1 MYYSLRDEKTME
13 TLGLINPYKNN
24 SASERHKNFNQTPK
38 TEDLA
43 RLQFLLNADPLKR
56 PEFTA
61 EDKHILMICRNHYK
75 TLTQAL

>member
-13 TLGLINPYKNN
+13 SMGLPNPFKSNN
-24 SASERHKNFNQTPK
+24 ATDRHKNFNQTPK

-56 PEFTA
+56 
-61 EDKHILMICRNHYK
+61 
-75 TLTQAL
+75 